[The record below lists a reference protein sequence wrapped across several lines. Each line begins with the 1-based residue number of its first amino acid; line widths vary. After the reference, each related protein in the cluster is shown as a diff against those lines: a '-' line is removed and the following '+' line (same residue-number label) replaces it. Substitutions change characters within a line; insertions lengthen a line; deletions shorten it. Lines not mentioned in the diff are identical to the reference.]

1 MEEQQSNSE
10 ENQFEKITD
19 IIIRLGALAIILFW
33 CFAILQPFIL
43 ILIWAIV
50 IAIAMYP
57 VYKLFV
63 KLMRGRKKIPCFFI
77 DLSSFECDY
86 HSKYFG
92 NGITI

>member
-33 CFAILQPFIL
+33 CFAILQSFIL

-50 IAIAMYP
+50 IAIAI
-57 VYKLFV
+57 VSRLQIV
-63 KLMRGRKKIPCFFI
+63 CETDARKEKIPCFFV